1 MSVSRSMSRRM
12 SRRMS
17 GSFKGK
23 LAPAFDRRVWIR
35 SCLLVAALPAACS
48 PMIDQN
54 VGSTGGQGAAGDPAG
69 KMTGTGGTTGSI
81 GSGGA
86 PSSAGGGSGGGVSP
100 GTGGGSGIGGAVAA
114 TGGAPGIPG
123 SGGVTPGRGGAAGSG
138 AGGAT
143 ISGSGG
149 SGAQPGLTCTPGAF
163 VCEAFESYTVGS
175 APTGIWSTT
184 VRGGG
189 AITVDST
196 RAFTG
201 TKSLHV
207 TGVINGDVAHITT
220 PLAISANTVFVR
232 FMMYTIGYPS
242 SSGVHS
248 RLARLGTSADSGP
261 DSAYSLSSYNG
272 TAIEKV
278 DSIYLRSVSTHLND
292 ANLLNRWVCWEFEID
307 KTGGVGKVVPHIW
320 LDGTA
325 LALAAAGS
333 SSHAGTSTS
342 WDPIAIEK
350 FTLGLEGNQPD
361 AVKGDFWLDDVA
373 IASQKIGCA
382 KP

>member
-1 MSVSRSMSRRM
+1 MSISRSR

-17 GSFKGK
+17 GQFKAK
-23 LAPAFDRRVWIR
+23 FAPAFDRRVWIR
-35 SCLLVAALPAACS
+35 SCVLMAALPAGCS

-54 VGSTGGQGAAGDPAG
+54 VGSTGGHGAAVGPAG
-69 KMTGTGGTTGSI
+69 QMTGNGGTSGSI

-86 PSSAGGGSGGGVSP
+86 PTTTGGGSDGGLTP
-100 GTGGGSGIGGAVAA
+100 GTGGRSGIGGAVVA
-114 TGGAPGIPG
+114 TGGAPGSPG
-123 SGGVTPGRGGAAGSG
+123 SGGGTTGRGGGAGSG
-138 AGGAT
+138 AGGTT

-149 SGAQPGLTCTPGAF
+149 SGTQPGLTCTPGAF
-163 VCEAFESYTVGS
+163 LCEAFESYMVGA
-175 APTGIWSTT
+175 APTGIWSAT

-189 AITVDST
+189 TITVDT
-196 RAFTG
+196 MRVFTG

-207 TGVINGDVAHITT
+207 TGLINGDVAHITT

-232 FMMYTIGYPS
+232 FMMYTVGYPS

-248 RLARLGTSADSGP
+248 RLARLGTTADSGP

-292 ANLLNRWVCWEFEID
+292 TNLLNRWVCWEFEID
-307 KTGGVGKVVPHIW
+307 KTGGVGKVFPHIW

-342 WDPIAIEK
+342 WDPIPFEK

-373 IASQKIGCA
+373 VASQRIGCA